1 MLQGN
6 VSDGRDVEE
15 AGKQVRQ
22 LGGEDI
28 EQGHAAVQPGQR
40 SLTPQQLSAG
50 QKAGRSLGAS
60 APAPRWTEPQASQGK
75 DHNSGFS
82 SGPRSVLQVS
92 HSRLGKKGTFSYVC
106 FFPTQKSLWKK

>member
-1 MLQGN
+1 MLTSAVPAEKPSFTWKGRSQELIGQQLQVLQGN

-28 EQGHAAVQPGQR
+28 EQGHAAVQPGQC

-50 QKAGRSLGAS
+50 QKAG
-60 APAPRWTEPQASQGK
+60 
-75 DHNSGFS
+75 DH
-82 SGPRSVLQVS
+82 
-92 HSRLGKKGTFSYVC
+92 
-106 FFPTQKSLWKK
+106 